1 MSDIVGIIENRLM
14 IQLSSEYIDDY
25 CEEIKQE
32 YDELTVLEEKIEKMI
47 EKKKVSFTGLS
58 DVGNGIFVKTKVKDQ
73 DKIFIYIGCGVY
85 VEFPFEEALIYVREK
100 KNKIAVYILYFFII
114 IVQTIPYDQIN
125 T

>member
-100 KNKIAVYILYFFII
+100 KNKIAVYILYFSII

>member
-58 DVGNGIFVKTKVKDQ
+58 DVGNGIFVKTNVKDQ

>member
-114 IVQTIPYDQIN
+114 IIQTIPYDQIN

>member
-1 MSDIVGIIENRLM
+1 MSDIVGIIENRMM

>member
-85 VEFPFEEALIYVREK
+85 VEFPFEEALVYVREK

>member
-85 VEFPFEEALIYVREK
+85 VEFTFEEALIYVREK

-114 IVQTIPYDQIN
+114 IVQTIPYDQVN

>member
-1 MSDIVGIIENRLM
+1 MSDIVGILENRLM

-58 DVGNGIFVKTKVKDQ
+58 DVGNGMFVKTKVKDQ